1 MSVRTGIIN
10 YSQTSFNYQDV
21 RSNTTLNRNA
31 LTVEEA
37 LGIPLQPNTSIPS
50 PYTSKGFIAFDE
62 AGNVPMFSN
71 GTSWIDFGV
80 GNVSSITAGT
90 GLTATPSNPI
100 TTSGTI
106 SITNTT
112 VTPGSYTLS
121 SITVNAQGQ
130 LTAASSGSVNAGT
143 GISITGTASAP
154 IVNIANTSVTAGSYT
169 YTSITVNAQGQLTA
183 ASSGTSPV
191 TSVTAGTGISI
202 TGTASVPIINIAN
215 TTVTAGSYTYT
226 SITVNAQGQLTAA
239 SSGATPLTTVITDA
253 SLIGNGTG
261 GSPLGLATQ
270 TSAGTYSNPI
280 LTVNNRGVITVAVTT
295 TGLNADWISTQSVTG
310 SGSPQNVTT
319 TTLDPNY
326 TTILNNIT
334 SGGVY
339 TATQSGLYFLS
350 VTITND
356 GGGVGD
362 TIADVQIV
370 KTDSL
375 ATNHAIAWAGVNL
388 PGLGAQNQAW
398 SAATVTSLTAST
410 SSIQFQ
416 FTSGNNLS
424 SFTGHASVI
433 YIG

>member
-1 MSVRTGIIN
+1 
-10 YSQTSFNYQDV
+10 
-21 RSNTTLNRNA
+21 
-31 LTVEEA
+31 
-37 LGIPLQPNTSIPS
+37 
-50 PYTSKGFIAFDE
+50 
-62 AGNVPMFSN
+62 
-71 GTSWIDFGV
+71 
-80 GNVSSITAGT
+80 
-90 GLTATPSNPI
+90 
-100 TTSGTI
+100 
-106 SITNTT
+106 
-112 VTPGSYTLS
+112 
-121 SITVNAQGQ
+121 
-130 LTAASSGSVNAGT
+130 
-143 GISITGTASAP
+143 
-154 IVNIANTSVTAGSYT
+154 VTAGSYT